1 MNHSILTG
9 VVLVFSFLSFSLAS
23 ASGVGGQSSDW
34 QRQIDHTYEEGKS
47 IYKGRAPGAK
57 KIDYCVDYE
66 GTRVALKRQTIKQ
79 FKQGS
84 IQKFANSL
92 YDCANPDQ
100 LVGLTVAQSDFRYV
114 LYYLN
119 KRYRLKL
126 TSESDT

>member
-1 MNHSILTG
+1 MNRSILTG
-9 VVLVFSFLSFSLAS
+9 VVLVLSLLPFLSAS
-23 ASGVGGQSSDW
+23 ASGVGGQGSDW

-47 IYKGRAPGAK
+47 IYKGRAAGVK
-57 KIDYCVDYE
+57 KIAYCVDYE
-66 GTRVALKRQTIKQ
+66 GARVALKHQTIKQ

-92 YDCANPDQ
+92 YDCANPDK